1 MQKDGVSVFAQ
12 RLKQLRIEKNLLQKD
27 LAHMLDISTS
37 AYGFYEQG
45 KRQPDLDTLC
55 KLANFFDVTIDYL
68 LGRSAIYSAPTE
80 IADISDDETQLL
92 VRYRKMHEKQK
103 DTLQKVAEIIV
114 PDEENNVT
122 AAGK

>member
-1 MQKDGVSVFAQ
+1 MIVFAQ

-27 LAHMLDISTS
+27 LAHFLAISTS

-55 KLANFFDVTIDYL
+55 KLANFFDVSIDYL
-68 LGRSAIYSAPTE
+68 LGRSPTYSTSSE
-80 IADISDDETQLL
+80 IAKISEDETQLL
-92 VRYRKMHEKQK
+92 ARYRRMHEKQK

-114 PDEENNVT
+114 PDEEAATT
-122 AAGK
+122 AVGK